1 MDKIDNIRKFISG
14 DFGNATIYGKVI
26 DGNISLDIK
35 LEGIPDKSWEYDKI
49 DNTLKAD
56 IDNKIE
62 LFNYFLSNY
71 LENNFLNTVNYFVND
86 TKHKNKNIFEIE
98 GSRNLKIILDND
110 FLALLSDNFLE
121 KINQKRRKDILE
133 CVNEFDNEC
142 LKIHNMDCKIINSSF
157 CGGRYGSYFV
167 YSALAVNVDGNS
179 VIPDSEKEF
188 INNMFKLLINKENVD
203 IEYFYNLKTII
214 DSELLNQNDNNQ
226 SNILKNISLR
236 LGEKYYNY
244 LDIRLNSKNYL
255 TIHDLETL
263 LLFKDFLNNYIS
275 EYEKE
280 IGKKE
285 RRDR

>member
-1 MDKIDNIRKFISG
+1 MEKDIDIKKFISG
-14 DFGNATIYGKVI
+14 DFGKATIIGKVSNGKI
-26 DGNISLDIK
+26 ILDIK
-35 LEGIPDKSWEYDKI
+35 LEGIPDNSWEYDKI

-86 TKHKNKNIFEIE
+86 TKYKNKNIFEIE

-110 FLALLSDNFLE
+110 FLALLSDDFIE

-133 CVNEFDNEC
+133 CVNEFDNEI
-142 LKIHNMDCKIINSSF
+142 LNLHNLDCKRINSSF

-214 DSELLNQNDNNQ
+214 DSELLNKYDNNKE
-226 SNILKNISLR
+226 NILKNISLR
-236 LGEKYYNY
+236 LGEKYYNC
-244 LDIRLNSKNYL
+244 LDISLNSKNYL
-255 TIHDLETL
+255 TIYDLETL

-280 IGKKE
+280 IGKKV